1 MNKDQGAHPS
11 RSNWATALKRFGAI
25 TFALGALVTLMVQ
38 AGISTGCR
46 SSAPGASG
54 DSTVSTA
61 TPGEPA
67 GAVNAGAPSREGP
80 GAAPSG
86 SADDEEMFM
95 PASKAGPIFRPTKP
109 QKPVEP
115 PAQKPGS

>member
-1 MNKDQGAHPS
+1 MNKDQGAHAPG
-11 RSNWATALKRFGAI
+11 SNRATALKRFGAI

-38 AGISTGCR
+38 AGISAGCR

-54 DSTVSTA
+54 DSPASTA

-67 GAVNAGAPSREGP
+67 GTVNSGAPSREGP

-86 SADDEEMFM
+86 SAEEDEELFM
-95 PASKAGPIFRPTKP
+95 PASKAGPIFRPKS
-109 QKPVEP
+109 QKPAEP
-115 PAQKPGS
+115 PVQKPGS

>member
-1 MNKDQGAHPS
+1 MNKDQGPHPS
-11 RSNWATALKRFGAI
+11 ESSWATALKRFGAI

-38 AGISTGCR
+38 AGISAGCR

-54 DSTVSTA
+54 DSPASTA
-61 TPGEPA
+61 TPSEPA
-67 GAVNAGAPSREGP
+67 GAANSGAPSREGP

-86 SADDEEMFM
+86 SADDEELFM
-95 PASKAGPIFRPTKP
+95 PASKAGPIFRPKS

>member
-11 RSNWATALKRFGAI
+11 RVNWATVLKRVGAI

-38 AGISTGCR
+38 AGISAGCR
-46 SSAPGASG
+46 SSAPGANG
-54 DSTVSTA
+54 DSPASTA

-67 GAVNAGAPSREGP
+67 GAVNPGAPRREGP

-86 SADDEEMFM
+86 SADDEEFFM

-109 QKPVEP
+109 QTSVSP
-115 PAQKPGS
+115 PASKPGS